1 MAEALWRLAPRLC
14 CVHKQI
20 MRIALLFLSMTA
32 TRALANTG
40 TAIPEPSD
48 IGLFVLAVA
57 GLILGH
63 SISKRPPADP
73 DA

>member
-1 MAEALWRLAPRLC
+1 MRGAMIFLAMA
-14 CVHKQI
+14 V
-20 MRIALLFLSMTA
+20 A
-32 TRALANTG
+32 TPAFANSG

-48 IGLFVLAVA
+48 IGLFALAVA
-57 GLILGH
+57 GLILGR